1 MSNYLYS
8 STAVDSLIAYINDV
22 KPYHSKLSEIV
33 EEYQFY
39 ESMNVAINDSKR
51 FTRTKIAGIWD
62 SETYSNGLYIP
73 FTNLAFTKQSK
84 SSKYWNDA
92 LLIDSAKYDRQ
103 IPGLTDAYYLRHN
116 IGIRSVFRNGIVQ
129 NEGVDFHVSHGAY
142 TIDVEGSKQKY
153 TESSLK
159 NVVGDDASKWVKG
172 LQLMSEPSSLY
183 YEDVKGTNGT
193 VTEIVPNLN
202 ASNYEEFT
210 LKCVQV
216 NNTTDG
222 IKLSYEHEQ
231 VVPSSVWN
239 IQHKLNSTNLFMQC
253 YIVDAQTLVP
263 ISPARIEFVNANTV
277 NVYFSSERIGKVKII
292 RFVDSL
298 STFTETFVTPEDKWH
313 VHHNLGTTDLIYNV
327 LVNINGS
334 LEKINPASIDIVDDN
349 NVIINFSSPRSGE
362 VSLGSISSYASASFV
377 QNQPSDTWSFDNKL
391 RTDSGVFL
399 VYDSNGNVVFPQD
412 IVISKS
418 LIYVKF
424 SKPISGKLLFAKLFS
439 AGNEN
444 TIFSVTGSETGLIG
458 YARVGLKFT
467 SQNLSFTIKPVAED
481 SVFLMGETYVLT
493 PKNRI
498 VTHKNYI
505 DDEKWSFIK
514 VNPIV
519 HEKPRFQKSGTPII
533 SNWVYK
539 TTGIRPQVL
548 TITHDGSV
556 FNVVSSID
564 GSIGSVANGGT
575 FSTSE
580 FSFTIQSSIIDPV
593 AGDYFQI
600 TVFNEAP
607 TISDLDLTIG
617 YDLTTYDNTEY
628 DDHFIGFDLTSLN
641 LTIVDPAIKTSYF
654 ELSYN
659 GSTFDVFQYNNS
671 TDRRPLAQYAPIV
684 PGVPYTCQAFS
695 ITIPATVSYLT
706 GDIFIFNVTNPD
718 PYFNDHDVYM
728 ISNRFGLINLYPKS
742 FIDSPA
748 QTWTISV
755 NGDYS
760 VSVVGSVSG
769 AQANGKITESYDNG
783 FIHFTLLQT
792 EIPFTPGDQFFITI
806 NDEKPSYLVFGEK
819 TGFTKPL
826 TIGKWYWNGKLGLK
840 IDFPFYHAQEFVSVG
855 EGKQGREIYSGSIV
869 IDEFGNKLE
878 FNKPPR
884 YDARNDVY
892 KFTPLGTKYQN
903 QQLINVESAVRGIQ
917 RGALRNSRYIDDMRP
932 EQSKFVGF
940 EHHDGVIDLTIT
952 AASDLPLTPISFEIV
967 SNDLPL
973 YHANDLIIFNT
984 PIGFDTVTVER
995 ETIDKIFLKTNT
1007 KNPVLGQNPSDN
1019 EDQWFPTYT
1028 VQKSPFS
1035 DESTEVDVYA
1045 SLINKKVGTIKNF
1058 GGVKEQY
1065 RLEVDSDFFNE
1076 FLPFNSRLG
1085 SKVVQNE
1092 QENAVVK
1099 TRFTEKMR
1107 VFDYYRM
1114 SDTIS
1119 VNLHENHAIKIDSS
1133 YPLFHDTILVSI
1145 DDKTFRG
1152 FFAGYDTS
1160 PFDIESNGYDDTTSV
1175 QNEFF
1180 SASAGGVG
1188 YLVQD
1193 KGVGNSSVSKIN
1205 ETMTVYSRLTSDAMG
1220 FANAYAD
1227 TNLPAI
1233 DAYGWNNA
1241 DVIDGT
1247 PPMDAQGWDAAVFD
1261 MVYGQNIESVTDV
1274 IYDLTAYVSKLN
1286 IPVPGSS
1293 LYGAPYTNIPSALID
1308 VNRKIATAT
1317 IMKRGLNASS
1327 VVMYS
1332 DIATQT
1338 QVSINIIENTS
1349 DYVKISVT
1357 TPSIGKIVIF

>member
-8 STAVDSLIAYINDV
+8 SNAVDSLIAYINDV

-39 ESMNVAINDSKR
+39 ESMNVAINDSKK
-51 FTRTKIAGIWD
+51 FTRTKISGIWD
-62 SETYSNGLYIP
+62 SETYSNGLYVP
-73 FTNLAFTKQSK
+73 FANLAFTKQSK
-84 SSKYWNDA
+84 SSKHWNNA
-92 LLIDSAKYDRQ
+92 LDINAAKYDEQ

-142 TIDVEGSKQKY
+142 TIDVEGSNQKY
-153 TESSLK
+153 VESSLK
-159 NVVGDDASKWVKG
+159 NVVGDDSAKWVKG
-172 LQLMSEPSSLY
+172 LQIMTEHSSLF
-183 YEDVKGTNGT
+183 YEDVEGVNGT
-193 VTEIVPNLN
+193 VENIVPNLN
-202 ASNYEEFT
+202 APNYEEFT

-292 RFVDSL
+292 RFVDSF

-349 NVIINFSSPRSGE
+349 SVIINFSSPRSGE

-519 HEKPRFQKSGTPII
+519 HEKPLFQKSGTPII

-564 GSIGSVANGGT
+564 GSIGSVTNGGT

-580 FSFTIQSSIIDPV
+580 FSFTVQPSIIDPV
-593 AGDYFQI
+593 SGDYFQI

-641 LTIVDPAIKTSYF
+641 LTIVDPTIKTSYF

-671 TDRRPLAQYAPIV
+671 TDRRPLTQYAPIV

-706 GDIFIFNVTNPD
+706 GDVFIFNVTNPD
-718 PYFNDHDVYM
+718 PYFGDHDVYM
-728 ISNRFGLINLYPKS
+728 ISTRFGLINLYPKS

-748 QTWTISV
+748 QLWTISI
-755 NGDYS
+755 NDDYS
-760 VSVVGSVSG
+760 VSVVGSISG
-769 AQANGKITESYDNG
+769 AQALGSISESYDNG

-792 EIPFTPGDQFFITI
+792 DIPFTPGDKFYITI
-806 NDEKPSYLVFGEK
+806 KDEKPSYLVFGEK

-840 IDFPFYHAQEFVSVG
+840 IEEPKYHIHEFISVG
-855 EGKQGREIYSGSIV
+855 EGKQSRTLATGSV
-869 IDEFGNKLE
+869 LLDSFGNTIQ

-884 YDARNDVY
+884 FDARSDVY
-892 KFTPLGTKYQN
+892 QFEPLSTHYQGE
-903 QQLINVESAVRGIQ
+903 QLINVMTASRGIQ

-932 EQSKFVGF
+932 EQSKLVGF
-940 EHHDGVIDLTIT
+940 DHHDGVIDIQIN
-952 AASDLPLTPISFEIV
+952 AESDLPSSVISFEVV

-973 YHANDLIIFNT
+973 YHANDLIIFNNPVGT
-984 PIGFDTVTVER
+984 DNVKVER
-995 ETIDKIFLKTNT
+995 EAFDKLYLKTNT
-1007 KNPVLGQNPSDN
+1007 KTPVLGQNPSDDQ
-1019 EDQWFPTYT
+1019 DQWFPTYA

-1035 DESTEVDVYA
+1035 DESTEVDIYA
-1045 SLINKKVGTIKNF
+1045 SLINKKVGTVKNF
-1058 GGVKEQY
+1058 GGTSEQY
-1065 RLEVDSDFFNE
+1065 RFEVDKDFFNE
-1076 FLPFNSRLG
+1076 FLPFNSRL
-1085 SKVVQNE
+1085 STKTIQNE
-1092 QENAVVK
+1092 QENAIVK
-1099 TRFTEKMR
+1099 TRMTEKMR
-1107 VFDYYRM
+1107 VFDFYRM
-1114 SDTIS
+1114 SDLVS
-1119 VNLHENHAIKIDSS
+1119 VSLHENHVVKIDSHS
-1133 YPLFHDTILVSI
+1133 PLFHDTIRVTI

-1152 FFAGYDTS
+1152 FFAGYDTA
-1160 PFDIESNGYDDTTSV
+1160 PFDIEANGYDDTDTT
-1175 QNEFF
+1175 QTEFF
-1180 SASAGGVG
+1180 SASAGGIG

-1193 KGVGNSSVSKIN
+1193 APTSSKSVSKIS
-1205 ETMTVYSRLTSDAMG
+1205 ETMTIYSRLTSDVFG
-1220 FANAYAD
+1220 FANAFAQPG
-1227 TNLPAI
+1227 LPAV
-1233 DAYGWNNA
+1233 DSLGWNNA
-1241 DVIDGT
+1241 DVSDGT
-1247 PPMDAQGWDAAVFD
+1247 PPVDAQGWDAASFD
-1261 MVYGQNIESVTDV
+1261 VVYGLEVDSATDV
-1274 IYDLTAYVSKLN
+1274 IYDVTAYVSKLSV
-1286 IPVPGSS
+1286 PAPGSV
-1293 LYGAPYTNIPSALID
+1293 LYGTPYTNVPSALID

-1317 IMKRGLNASS
+1317 IMKCGLNANS

-1338 QVSINIIENTS
+1338 QIPVTIIENTAN
-1349 DYVKISVT
+1349 YVKISIT
-1357 TPSIGKIVIF
+1357 TPSVGKIVIF